1 VLRGGTAED
10 LPPEL
15 QNMEAAGQQC
25 SIKERRADDATRD
38 AMSWLK
44 CQYMQDKIGQEFD
57 ALVTGVVDFG
67 LFVQAK
73 GLQIDGLVHVSSL
86 GTDYFTR
93 DSTGYRLIGA
103 RSKRVYRLGDHL
115 RVRLINV
122 IIDERKI
129 DFELVNPASDAQQDH
144 GAARGPWNR
153 RRDTGRAGAHER
165 KRR

>member
-1 VLRGGTAED
+1 MD
-10 LPPEL
+10 
-15 QNMEAAGQQC
+15 AAGQQG
-25 SIKERRADDATRD
+25 SVKERRADEATRD

-44 CQYMQDKIGQEFD
+44 CQFMQDKIGQEFD
-57 ALVTGVVDFG
+57 ALVTGVVEFG

-86 GTDYFTR
+86 GSDYFTR
-93 DSTGYRLIGA
+93 DSSGYRLIGA

-129 DFELVNPASDAQQDH
+129 DFELVNTGGEEQQQDH
-144 GAARGPWNR
+144 SAARGPWNR
-153 RRDTGRAGAHER
+153 RRDKGRGGHEG